1 MATETTDCRI
11 NMELRADWTSADVQP
26 DFETR
31 NDDAPPRWRPLL
43 SGSLA
48 GVLSVLAGATCF
60 INIPDP
66 MSDIFQTISS
76 PIQWEARERLGRAI
90 SLREARL
97 RALQILART
106 EDGLR
111 RDRVAEAR
119 RLDAGVD

>member
-11 NMELRADWTSADVQP
+11 NMELRVDWTSADVRP

-31 NDDAPPRWRPLL
+31 VGDSPLRWRPLL

-48 GVLSVLAGATCF
+48 GALSVLAGTACL
-60 INIPDP
+60 IDIPDP
-66 MSDIFQTISS
+66 MSDICQTISS